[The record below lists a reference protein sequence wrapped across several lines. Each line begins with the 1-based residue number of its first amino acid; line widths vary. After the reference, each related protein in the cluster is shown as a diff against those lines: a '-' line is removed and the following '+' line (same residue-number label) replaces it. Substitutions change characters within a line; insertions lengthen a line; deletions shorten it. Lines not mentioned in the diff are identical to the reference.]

1 MRAKNHK
8 MVKKQAEKMILD
20 FMNALVEPLELER
33 TRVNKKN
40 RKHYKIDSNYKSN
53 SVIYIVHNNNTEIL
67 DFI

>member
-20 FMNALVEPLELER
+20 FMPALVEPLELER
-33 TRVNKKN
+33 VRVNKKN
-40 RKHYKIDSNYKSN
+40 RKHYKIDSKYKSN